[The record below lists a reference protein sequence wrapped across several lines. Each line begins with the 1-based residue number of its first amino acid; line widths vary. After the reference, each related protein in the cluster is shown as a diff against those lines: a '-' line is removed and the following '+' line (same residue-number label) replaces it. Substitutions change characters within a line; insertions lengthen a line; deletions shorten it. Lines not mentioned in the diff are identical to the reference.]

1 MRNILIVLVVAAFG
15 CSKAEQTQNTQEGV
29 AYGDELTVTET
40 LAIAD
45 VLARG
50 EELEGKRVRVE
61 GLVTDV
67 CAKRGCWF
75 QMAGEGE
82 GEQITFK
89 VVDGVMVFPMSMK
102 GKYAVAEGTVQ
113 ILRPDLEASRK
124 MMAHRAEDSGKEF
137 DPESITEPLSIVR
150 LAGIGAVARDSQ

>member
-1 MRNILIVLVVAAFG
+1 MRISVIALLLAALACG
-15 CSKAEQTQNTQEGV
+15 KTEQTSEDDKGV
-29 AYGDELTVTET
+29 AYGDELTATET

-67 CAKRGCWF
+67 CATRGCWF

-124 MMAHRAEDSGKEF
+124 MMAHRAKDSGKEF
-137 DPESITEPLSIVR
+137 DPESITEPLTIVR